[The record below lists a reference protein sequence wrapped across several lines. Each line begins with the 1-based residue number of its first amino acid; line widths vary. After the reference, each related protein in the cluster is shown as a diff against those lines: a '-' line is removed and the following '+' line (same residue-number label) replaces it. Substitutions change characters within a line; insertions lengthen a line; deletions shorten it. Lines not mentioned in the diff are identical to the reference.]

1 MSLQGFISATFN
13 REIAEQNA
21 YLNLKDKRLPTLI
34 IIEWAGEQEEDD
46 NESLTT
52 EPELV
57 HLNEEDDII

>member
-1 MSLQGFISATFN
+1 MSLNGFISATFN

-34 IIEWAGEQEEDD
+34 IIEWAGEQEDD

-52 EPELV
+52 EPELF